1 MRHLLLLALLFLAAA
16 LQAQEEPDSSA
27 IVSAEPYE
35 LFMQFKG
42 RGYSQ
47 GGACYGKYL
56 FVGNQGNL
64 TVDVYDLEEK
74 ISIGSMSMPGAHPVC
89 HANTLNFGPRFYKEG
104 DEFPLL
110 YISSGN
116 NFEPGVPTSMF
127 FVYRIERGKTPKG
140 KLKFTASLIQ
150 RIFLDGFRGCTEC
163 ITDNEQ
169 EALWIRCGHG
179 SKQLA
184 YLKFPIPD
192 ERNDYVTL
200 VPSAA
205 VDSFFVDDVGPLCY
219 SQGCLCHDGY
229 IYFPAGFPTKVPY
242 LAGISLEKRDYEY
255 IVNLNEVEDIR
266 HTRLSEPEYIFY
278 YEGDY
283 FIGFRKYIYRID
295 MELIKKANYFF
306 KRYRLTH

>member
-1 MRHLLLLALLFLAAA
+1 MRHLLLLVFFFFAASLL
-16 LQAQEEPDSSA
+16 AQEKQDSVA
-27 IVSAEPYE
+27 IDPCPYE
-35 LFMQFKG
+35 LFMKFQG
-42 RGYSQ
+42 RGSSQ

-56 FVGNQGNL
+56 FVGIQGNR
-64 TVDVYDLEEK
+64 TVDVYNLEEK
-74 ISIGSMSMPGAHPVC
+74 KGIGSISMPGSHPVC
-89 HANTLNFGPRFYKEG
+89 HANTLNFGSQFYKAE

-116 NFEPGVPTSMF
+116 NFEPGVPTSMI
-127 FVYRIERGKTPKG
+127 FVYRIERGDTAQG

-179 SKQLA
+179 AQLA
-184 YLKFPIPD
+184 YLKFPAP
-192 ERNDYVTL
+192 EVKNDYVTL

-205 VDSFFVDDVGPLCY
+205 IDSFFVDDVPQLCY
-219 SQGCLCHDGY
+219 CQGCLCHNGY
-229 IYFPAGFPTKVPY
+229 IYFPAGFPTKIPY

-255 IVNLNEVEDIR
+255 IINLNEVEDIR
-266 HTRLSEPEYIFY
+266 HTRLGEPEYIFF

-295 MELIKKANYFF
+295 MEQVKKANYFYN
-306 KRYRLTH
+306 RYRLIH